1 MRRIFAAILPLALAI
16 AVFAQSKGDVV
27 DVAVESGSFPTL
39 VQALKAADLVETL
52 KSDGPFTVF
61 APTEQAFAALPV
73 STLQDLLKPENKTK
87 LQAILK
93 YHVVPGKVSSAQVV
107 KLSSAKTVNGDP
119 VTIRINGS
127 SVMVN
132 EAKVVKTDITA
143 SNGVIHVIDTVLLP
157 PM

>member
-1 MRRIFAAILPLALAI
+1 
-16 AVFAQSKGDVV
+16 
-27 DVAVESGSFPTL
+27 TL

-61 APTEQAFAALPV
+61 APTEQAFAELPV